1 MVILAIHSI
10 YFSLFL
16 NVFRFFVIYQ
26 PLDQQKERK
35 HERKNWR
42 GSISLYGLECVCV
55 VCALNFFQFF
65 TTGLIYNQKLHALFV
80 LSLFVYD

>member
-16 NVFRFFVIYQ
+16 NVFRSFVIYQ
-26 PLDQQKERK
+26 PLDQQKKRK

-42 GSISLYGLECVCV
+42 GSISSLVLFGGASHSYEQSSKWKCVPFCL
-55 VCALNFFQFF
+55 LNP
-65 TTGLIYNQKLHALFV
+65 LDE
-80 LSLFVYD
+80 S